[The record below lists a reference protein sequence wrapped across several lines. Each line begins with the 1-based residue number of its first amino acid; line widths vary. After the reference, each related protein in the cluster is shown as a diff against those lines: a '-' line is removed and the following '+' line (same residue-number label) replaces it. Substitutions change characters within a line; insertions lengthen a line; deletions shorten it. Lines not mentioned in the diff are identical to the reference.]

1 MPFEFPYLI
10 IAKSEL
16 AQVLYLLIP
25 EVNIMVKKNSGFSTL
40 ELATTIAILAVI
52 AALVMPPYLRWNR
65 ARRLEGA
72 VVNLTS
78 DLEMAKVRAIR
89 ENAFV
94 VVQFGPD
101 SYSMFLD
108 TGDGVGGPPN
118 WNQDSGEKQILNR
131 KMPAG
136 VQIDTGSLSFPT
148 FNDKMRFNARG
159 IPPDILGSEIIP
171 IANTVRGRQVTI
183 NRLGFVNVQ

>member
-1 MPFEFPYLI
+1 M
-10 IAKSEL
+10 
-16 AQVLYLLIP
+16 QR
-25 EVNIMVKKNSGFSTL
+25 NSGLTAL
-40 ELATTIAILAVI
+40 ELATTIAIVAVI
-52 AALVMPPYLRWNR
+52 AALVMPPYLKWNR

-78 DLEMAKVRAIR
+78 DLEMAKIRAIR

-94 VVQFGPD
+94 VVDFDAD
-101 SYSMFLD
+101 SNTMFVD

-118 WNQDSGEKQILNR
+118 WNQDTDERQILNR

-148 FNDKMRFNARG
+148 VNDKMRFNARG
-159 IPPDILGSEIIP
+159 IPPDLVLPEIIP
-171 IANTVRGRQVTI
+171 VANAAKDRQVSI
-183 NRLGFVNVQ
+183 NRLGFISIQ

>member
-1 MPFEFPYLI
+1 MLR
-10 IAKSEL
+10 
-16 AQVLYLLIP
+16 
-25 EVNIMVKKNSGFSTL
+25 KNSGFSAL

-89 ENAFV
+89 ENTFV
-94 VVQFGPD
+94 VVEFGAD
-101 SYSMFLD
+101 SYTMFLD
-108 TGDGVGGPPN
+108 RGDGLGGPPN
-118 WNQDSGEKQILNR
+118 WSRDIGERQILNR

-148 FNDKMRFNARG
+148 VNDKMRFNARG
-159 IPPDILGSEIIP
+159 VPPDILAPQIIP
-171 IANTVRGRQVTI
+171 VATAVRGRQISI
-183 NRLGFVNVQ
+183 NRLGFVKVQ

>member
-1 MPFEFPYLI
+1 MI
-10 IAKSEL
+10 R
-16 AQVLYLLIP
+16 
-25 EVNIMVKKNSGFSTL
+25 KKSGFTTL
-40 ELATTIAILAVI
+40 ELATTIAIVAVI
-52 AALVMPPYLRWNR
+52 AALTMPPYLRWNR

-72 VVNLTS
+72 VINLTS
-78 DLEMAKVRAIR
+78 DLEMAKMRAIR

-94 VVQFGPD
+94 VIQFGAN
-101 SYSMFLD
+101 SYRMFLD

-118 WNQDSGEKQILNR
+118 WSQDTDERQILNR
-131 KMPAG
+131 KMPTG

-159 IPPDILGSEIIP
+159 IPPDILGPEIIP
-171 IANTVRGRQVTI
+171 VASTVRDRQVTI

>member
-1 MPFEFPYLI
+1 M
-10 IAKSEL
+10 
-16 AQVLYLLIP
+16 
-25 EVNIMVKKNSGFSTL
+25 MRKNSGFTAL

-52 AALVMPPYLRWNR
+52 AALTLPPYLRWNR
-65 ARRLEGA
+65 TRRLEGA

-78 DLEMAKVRAIR
+78 DLEMAKLRAIR

-94 VVQFGPD
+94 VVQFGAD

-118 WNQDSGEKQILNR
+118 WSQDSGERQILNR

-136 VQIDTGSLSFPT
+136 VRIDTGSLSFPT

-171 IANTVRGRQVTI
+171 VANTVRGRQVTI
-183 NRLGFVNVQ
+183 NRLGFVHVQ

>member
-1 MPFEFPYLI
+1 MI
-10 IAKSEL
+10 RKD
-16 AQVLYLLIP
+16 
-25 EVNIMVKKNSGFSTL
+25 SGLTAL
-40 ELATTIAILAVI
+40 ELATTIAIIAVI

-94 VVQFGPD
+94 VVAFGTD
-101 SYSMFLD
+101 NYTMFLD

-118 WNQDSGEKQILNR
+118 WNRDSDEQQILNR
-131 KMPAG
+131 RMPTG
-136 VQIDTGSLSFPT
+136 VKIDAGSLNFPT
-148 FNDKMRFNARG
+148 INDRMRFNARG
-159 IPPDILGSEIIP
+159 IPPDIVAPEIIP
-171 IANTVRGRQVTI
+171 VANTVKGRQITI
-183 NRLGFVNVQ
+183 NRLGFINVQ

>member
-1 MPFEFPYLI
+1 MTPGEI
-10 IAKSEL
+10 K
-16 AQVLYLLIP
+16 
-25 EVNIMVKKNSGFSTL
+25 MMRKNSGFTAL

-52 AALVMPPYLRWNR
+52 AALAMPPYLRWNR
-65 ARRLEGA
+65 TRRLEGA

-94 VVQFGPD
+94 VVEFGAN
-101 SYSMFLD
+101 SYTMFLD
-108 TGDGVGGPPN
+108 SGDGVGGPPN
-118 WNQDSGEKQILNR
+118 WNQDSGERQILNR

-136 VQIDTGSLSFPT
+136 VQIDTASLSFPT
-148 FNDKMRFNARG
+148 FNEKMRFNARG
-159 IPPDILGSEIIP
+159 IPPDILAPEIIP
-171 IANTVRGRQVTI
+171 VANTVRGRQVSI

>member
-1 MPFEFPYLI
+1 MMP
-10 IAKSEL
+10 
-16 AQVLYLLIP
+16 
-25 EVNIMVKKNSGFSTL
+25 KNSGFTAL
-40 ELATTIAILAVI
+40 ELATTIAIVAVI
-52 AALVMPPYLRWNR
+52 AALAMPPYLRWNR
-65 ARRLEGA
+65 TRRLEGA

-78 DLEMAKVRAIR
+78 DLEMAKMRAIR

-94 VVQFGPD
+94 VVEFGAN

-118 WNQDSGEKQILNR
+118 WNRDIGERRILNR
-131 KMPAG
+131 EMPSG

-148 FNDKMRFNARG
+148 FNAKMRFNARG
-159 IPPDILGSEIIP
+159 IPPDILAPEIIP
-171 IANTVRGRQVTI
+171 VANNARSRQVTI

>member
-1 MPFEFPYLI
+1 MSLEEI
-10 IAKSEL
+10 K
-16 AQVLYLLIP
+16 
-25 EVNIMVKKNSGFSTL
+25 MMRKNSGFTAL
-40 ELATTIAILAVI
+40 ELSTTIAILAVI
-52 AALVMPPYLRWNR
+52 AALAMPPYLRWNR

-94 VVQFGPD
+94 VVKFGAD
-101 SYSMFLD
+101 SYSMFVD

-118 WNQDSGEKQILNR
+118 WNQDSGERQILNR
-131 KMPAG
+131 KMPSG
-136 VQIDTGSLSFPT
+136 VQIDTASLSFPT
-148 FNDKMRFNARG
+148 VNDKMRFNARG
-159 IPPDILGSEIIP
+159 IPPDILAPEIIP
-171 IANTVRGRQVTI
+171 VANTVRGRQVTI